1 MWRKDL
7 FDCYAVYL
15 YILKKKKHMYT
26 ANFLKKFLW
35 NESLSTH
42 IFMAYSELPVLD
54 TIRVET
60 YGN

>member
-7 FDCYAVYL
+7 FDCYAVYF
-15 YILKKKKHMYT
+15 YIYINHMYT

>member
-1 MWRKDL
+1 
-7 FDCYAVYL
+7 
-15 YILKKKKHMYT
+15 MYT

-35 NESLSTH
+35 NESLLTH